1 MCLTLTI
8 TNCRSETVLQQGANG
23 RHGTGRQH
31 GQVPLLGGRR
41 SAAADTVAQGRRSHA
56 RRQVRVGLRV
66 LLKEYTNSHR
76 PSVSIRI
83 AHRADIMED
92 DKSLIIKNVVPS
104 DEGIYICE
112 AHNSIG
118 QISAKAQLGVNC
130 KYNPPPNSRP
140 SCVAPAL
147 WLSII
152 ESLPKLTSIEMCTPH
167 ITYISE
173 YDNGTHSTTPHSRIS
188 TWLHARTHAPIAE
201 RAHVRSIC
209 VSSAPSSSSSSAPRL
224 SGGASGTIVVSP
236 DNQIDS
242 MYCA

>member
-1 MCLTLTI
+1 
-8 TNCRSETVLQQGANG
+8 
-23 RHGTGRQH
+23 
-31 GQVPLLGGRR
+31 
-41 SAAADTVAQGRRSHA
+41 
-56 RRQVRVGLRV
+56 
-66 LLKEYTNSHR
+66 
-76 PSVSIRI
+76 
-83 AHRADIMED
+83 MED

-147 WLSII
+147 CLSII

-188 TWLHARTHAPIAE
+188 TWLHARTHPLLNELTCAQYVYPLHHRHHHHRHPDSAAGRQAQLSFRQIIKSTQCTARNLCRLAHAHA
-201 RAHVRSIC
+201 RACSRIFIE
-209 VSSAPSSSSSSAPRL
+209 PE
-224 SGGASGTIVVSP
+224 
-236 DNQIDS
+236 
-242 MYCA
+242 